1 MKIYKII
8 LFISIIIVLFF
19 AYIYKN
25 FTSYTDFNG
34 IEYNERNDFITYL
47 YFSLTT
53 ITSVGYGDISPRT
66 TKARLLVMIQQLA
79 ILFLVVTLPLVSL
92 YNELTEIKMLQKGQI
107 NLKANNKIPEL
118 SF

>member
-1 MKIYKII
+1 MKMYKSIFFLSI
-8 LFISIIIVLFF
+8 FIVFFF

-25 FTSYTDFNG
+25 FTNYTDFNG
-34 IEYNERNDFITYL
+34 ISYEEKDDFITYL
-47 YFSLTT
+47 YFSFTT

-66 TKARLLVMIQQLA
+66 RKGRLFVMIQQFV

-107 NLKANNKIPEL
+107 NLKANNKVPQIT
-118 SF
+118 F